1 MIGHEIAPRKYH
13 NTSCWEGENM
23 YEGCISQLNHSLGSG
38 YFCLGV
44 MVGMTLRVWMRLTGE
59 LMMVYSSPSI
69 AGAGKAGVLLRKRE
83 AFPLARRTARP
94 WYKCLILSD
103 SSCPVCL
110 ARADPSFLICS
121 TCIVLLAGT
130 PDQRS
135 ASY

>member
-1 MIGHEIAPRKYH
+1 M
-13 NTSCWEGENM
+13 N
-23 YEGCISQLNHSLGSG
+23 EGCISQLNHSLVSG

-69 AGAGKAGVLLRKRE
+69 SGAGKAGVLLRKRE

-121 TCIVLLAGT
+121 TILSCQPPRLSVTRGVNTIPSNLQALA
-130 PDQRS
+130 DWFI
-135 ASY
+135 YLF